1 LHGWY
6 HEVYLSETGIL
17 RQTCS
22 ATEAGLVMEV
32 VCGFLEQQPD
42 SLADHLETVNQQQNL
57 LNEVIVIAAAMTT
70 SLCLSIFT

>member
-1 LHGWY
+1 
-6 HEVYLSETGIL
+6 
-17 RQTCS
+17 
-22 ATEAGLVMEV
+22 MEV